1 MNFLIAVVI
10 QVGDSRGYPFSYADD
25 FHENVRGYD
34 VASVIFLEDT
44 SGEVLRAQSSFS
56 IN

>member
-1 MNFLIAVVI
+1 VNFLIAVVI